1 MPSDLPTPFVELDEP
16 LCKAFLRLNVREEPG
31 TTARSPGGY
40 QRAFSACPAVLS
52 SGTEALE
59 DASGATDALWS
70 LHGRWGWASALPCTS
85 LQRIPFRA
93 ERSAS
98 VIEGCREGGATSS
111 RYKTELCRTYEES
124 GACKYGAKCQFAHG
138 AGELRGLSRHPKYKT
153 ELCRTFHTAG
163 FCPYGSRC
171 HFIHNADE
179 QRRPPRLGGR
189 SPSFSRS
196 TSLSPPPSAS
206 PSPLLPVPLR
216 PAGSCCCHHP
226 AGDPPRVVPLAG
238 PPATLGQDGAGGC
251 LAAPDAFTFPGQLL
265 LQRSPSSDS
274 LSDHE
279 DSGGSSGSESPGL
292 GPSGRRL
299 PIFSRLS
306 VSD

>member
-1 MPSDLPTPFVELDEP
+1 MPSDLPTPFAELDQS
-16 LCKAFLRLNVREEPG
+16 LCKAFLRLHVREDPG
-31 TTARSPGGY
+31 AAARNLGGY
-40 QRAFSACPAVLS
+40 QRSFSVCPAMP
-52 SGTEALE
+52 SGSAEPLE
-59 DASGATDALWS
+59 DTAGASDALWS
-70 LHGRWGWASALPCTS
+70 LPGQWGWASALPCTS
-85 LQRIPFRA
+85 LQHIPFRA

-98 VIEGCREGGATSS
+98 MIEGFREGGVALS
-111 RYKTELCRTYEES
+111 RYKTELCRAYEEG

-179 QRRPPRLGGR
+179 QRRTLHLGDCTLA
-189 SPSFSRS
+189 FSRS
-196 TSLSPPPSAS
+196 ASLSPPPSAS
-206 PSPLLPVPLR
+206 LIPSLPITLPL
-216 PAGSCCCHHP
+216 AGSCCRHQP
-226 AGDPPRVVPLAG
+226 AGDAPCVA
-238 PPATLGQDGAGGC
+238 PPAGHIAMLGQDGARGAP
-251 LAAPDAFTFPGQLL
+251 AALEPFTFPEQLL
-265 LQRSPSSDS
+265 LQRSLSSDS
-274 LSDHE
+274 LSDQE

>member
-1 MPSDLPTPFVELDEP
+1 MPSDLLTPFAELDDP
-16 LCKAFLRLNVREEPG
+16 LCQAFLRLNVGEEPG
-31 TTARSPGGY
+31 LAARCPVGY
-40 QRAFSACPAVLS
+40 QRAFSASPAAP
-52 SGTEALE
+52 SGSAEPLE
-59 DASGATDALWS
+59 DGVGASDAHWS
-70 LHGRWGWASALPCTS
+70 LPGQWGWAPVLPRTS

-98 VIEGCREGGATSS
+98 VIEGCREGAAAASS

-124 GACKYGAKCQFAHG
+124 GVCKYGAKCQFAHG

-171 HFIHNADE
+171 HFIHNAEE
-179 QRRPPRLGGR
+179 QRQPPRLGGR

-196 TSLSPPPSAS
+196 ASLSPSAS
-206 PSPLLPVPLR
+206 P
-216 PAGSCCCHHP
+216 PAPGPCCCRHP
-226 AGDPPRVVPLAG
+226 AGEPPCLAF
-238 PPATLGQDGAGGC
+238 PATVALGQDGAGG
-251 LAAPDAFTFPGQLL
+251 APAVPDAFAFPGQLS

-274 LSDHE
+274 LSDQE
-279 DSGGSSGSESPGL
+279 ESGGSSGSESPGL

>member
-1 MPSDLPTPFVELDEP
+1 MPSDLLTPFVELDEP
-16 LCKAFLRLNVREEPG
+16 LCQAFLRLNVGEEPG
-31 TTARSPGGY
+31 PAARCPVGY
-40 QRAFSACPAVLS
+40 QRAFSACPAAP
-52 SGTEALE
+52 SGSADPLE
-59 DASGATDALWS
+59 DALGASDALWS
-70 LHGRWGWASALPCTS
+70 LPGQWGWAPALPRTS
-85 LQRIPFRA
+85 LQCIPFRA

-98 VIEGCREGGATSS
+98 VIEGCREGVAAASS

-124 GACKYGAKCQFAHG
+124 GVCKYGAKCQFAHG

-179 QRRPPRLGGR
+179 QRPPPRLEGR

-196 TSLSPPPSAS
+196 ASLS
-206 PSPLLPVPLR
+206 LLP
-216 PAGSCCCHHP
+216 PAPGSCHCRHP
-226 AGDPPRVVPLAG
+226 AREPPLAF
-238 PPATLGQDGAGGC
+238 PATATLGQDGAGG
-251 LAAPDAFTFPGQLL
+251 APATPDAFVFPGQLL

-274 LSDHE
+274 LSDQE